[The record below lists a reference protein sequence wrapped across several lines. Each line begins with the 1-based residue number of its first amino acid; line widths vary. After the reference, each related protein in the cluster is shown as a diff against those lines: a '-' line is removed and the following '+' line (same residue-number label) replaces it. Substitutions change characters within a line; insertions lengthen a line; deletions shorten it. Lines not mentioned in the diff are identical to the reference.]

1 MLKLE
6 RLRNL
11 AFINTMFKSSPL
23 ISEVTLAGVAR
34 FQPHFSLIPIA
45 ILSAVGTV
53 LCYPDESDP
62 GKNVSWDL
70 ARPYPNITGQT
81 GTISLDL
88 AGH

>member
-6 RLRNL
+6 QLRNL
-11 AFINTMFKSSPL
+11 KFINTMFKSSPL

-53 LCYPDESDP
+53 LCYPDESD
-62 GKNVSWDL
+62 KSL
-70 ARPYPNITGQT
+70 HTCFFNICILSCLREIVQ
-81 GTISLDL
+81 
-88 AGH
+88 

>member
-11 AFINTMFKSSPL
+11 TFINTMFKSSPL

-53 LCYPDESDP
+53 LCYSDESD
-62 GKNVSWDL
+62 KSL
-70 ARPYPNITGQT
+70 RTCFFNICILSCLREIVQ
-81 GTISLDL
+81 
-88 AGH
+88 